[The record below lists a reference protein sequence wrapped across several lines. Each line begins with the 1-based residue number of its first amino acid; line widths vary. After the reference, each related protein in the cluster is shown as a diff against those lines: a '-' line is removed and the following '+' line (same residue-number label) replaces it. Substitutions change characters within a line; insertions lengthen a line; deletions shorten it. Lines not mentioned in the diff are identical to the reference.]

1 MRTELTPCSGDCLLS
16 RNRSSSLFPPFFRLD
31 SLSCRSVLF
40 RRVALWRWTRVGLTG
55 WCAGVVVQATTTSE
69 PGPRKRG
76 PRHTAAARLLV
87 PGQTSSVGGCSTV
100 GVVGGWSSAGRRR
113 RGGGDGRATPRE
125 EMPDQLRRRHSLRH
139 TVLAPRRPPPDVPST
154 SPPFDGGHRRQAR
167 TPTTAGGV
175 RAGLGGARRRARG
188 PGTEARAAAAARTS
202 QGRDVGA
209 RRRDGVRQPVTLR

>member
-1 MRTELTPCSGDCLLS
+1 MFRRLPSFNEPFLLPLS
-16 RNRSSSLFPPFFRLD
+16 PLFPIGFPFLPCRY
-31 SLSCRSVLF
+31 CRSVLF
-40 RRVALWRWTRVGLTG
+40 RRVALDWDWSGWLASTSRRCAAPRVACSLSQDKPVGVLLRG
-55 WCAGVVVQATTTSE
+55 SVAGVRRA
-69 PGPRKRG
+69 G
-76 PRHTAAARLLV
+76 A
-87 PGQTSSVGGCSTV
+87 GGE
-100 GVVGGWSSAGRRR
+100 A
-113 RGGGDGRATPRE
+113 
-125 EMPDQLRRRHSLRH
+125 EMPDADTRH
-139 TVLAPRRPPPDVPST
+139 TVLVPRRPPPDVPST